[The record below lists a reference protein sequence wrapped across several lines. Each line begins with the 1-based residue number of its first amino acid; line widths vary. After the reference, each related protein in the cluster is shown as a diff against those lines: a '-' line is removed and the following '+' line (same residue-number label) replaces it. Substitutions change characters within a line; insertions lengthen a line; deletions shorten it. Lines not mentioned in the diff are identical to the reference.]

1 MAESSGLTHT
11 ETTDLARGDLTSA
24 VRAWRQWLASEKR
37 ASDHTLSAYE
47 RDLEQFFDFLQDH
60 LGAVPGIPD
69 LATLRP
75 ADFRG
80 YLARRASKG
89 FAKSSTARALSVV
102 RGFFRFL
109 ERRGV
114 LANAAVFAIRGPRIP
129 VSVPKALTV
138 TEAAETLD
146 TMGDLASEPWIAARD
161 VALVSLLYG
170 GGLRIGEAL
179 ALNRD
184 DLPKGDVLTIT
195 GKGNKQRIVPI
206 LPAVRAAIDDYI
218 VRCPYHGGPEDPLF
232 LGARGKRLQAGVA
245 QRAMRLAR
253 GWLNLPETATPHALR
268 HSFATHLLAGG
279 GDLRAIQELLGHA
292 SLATTQRYTSVD
304 AERLMD
310 VHRRAHPRD
319 S

>member
-1 MAESSGLTHT
+1 MAKPSGLTST
-11 ETTDLARGDLTSA
+11 ETITDLTGATG
-24 VRAWRQWLASEKR
+24 AWRQWLLSEKR
-37 ASDHTLSAYE
+37 ASGHTLSAYE
-47 RDLEQFFDFLQDH
+47 RDLEQFLDFLQDH
-60 LGAVPGIPD
+60 LGAAPGIPD
-69 LATLRP
+69 LAALKP

-80 YLARRASKG
+80 YLARRVSKG
-89 FAKSSTARALSVV
+89 YAKSSTARALSVV

-114 LANAAVFAIRGPRIP
+114 LANAAIFAVRGPRIP
-129 VSVPKALTV
+129 VSIPKALTV

-146 TMGDLASEPWIAARD
+146 AMGNLASEPWIAARD

-179 ALNRD
+179 ALNRGE
-184 DLPKGDVLTIT
+184 LPIGDTLSIT

-218 VRCPYHGGPEDPLF
+218 ARCPYQGGPDDPLF

-253 GWLNLPETATPHALR
+253 GWLDLPETATPHALR

-292 SLATTQRYTSVD
+292 SLSTTQRYTSVD

-319 S
+319 N

>member
-1 MAESSGLTHT
+1 MAEPSGLTKT
-11 ETTDLARGDLTSA
+11 ETITDLAGATN
-24 VRAWRQWLASEKR
+24 AWRQWLASEKR
-37 ASDHTLSAYE
+37 ASGHTLSAYE
-47 RDLEQFFDFLQDH
+47 RDLEQFLDFLQDH
-60 LGAVPGIPD
+60 LGATPGFPD
-69 LATLRP
+69 LASLKP

-80 YLARRASKG
+80 YLARRVSKG
-89 FAKSSTARALSVV
+89 YAKTSTARALSVV

-114 LANAAVFAIRGPRIP
+114 LANAAIFAIRGPRIP
-129 VSVPKALTV
+129 ASVPKALTV
-138 TEAAETLD
+138 SEATETLD
-146 TMGDLASEPWIAARD
+146 AMGDLASEPWIAARD
-161 VALVSLLYG
+161 VALVSPLYG

-179 ALNRD
+179 ALNR
-184 DLPKGDVLTIT
+184 GDFPAGDTLSIT

-206 LPAVRAAIDDYI
+206 LPAVRAAIDDY
-218 VRCPYHGGPEDPLF
+218 VARCPYQGGPDTPLF
-232 LGARGKRLQAGVA
+232 RGARGKRLQAGVA

-319 S
+319 N

>member
-1 MAESSGLTHT
+1 MAKPSGLTST
-11 ETTDLARGDLTSA
+11 ETITDLTGATG
-24 VRAWRQWLASEKR
+24 AWRQWLLSEKR
-37 ASDHTLSAYE
+37 ASGHTLSAYE
-47 RDLEQFFDFLQDH
+47 RDLEQFLDFLQDH
-60 LGAVPGIPD
+60 LGAAPGIPD
-69 LATLRP
+69 LAALKP

-80 YLARRASKG
+80 YLARRVSKG
-89 FAKSSTARALSVV
+89 YAKSSTARALSVV

-114 LANAAVFAIRGPRIP
+114 LANAAIFAVRGPRIP
-129 VSVPKALTV
+129 VSIPKALTV

-146 TMGDLASEPWIAARD
+146 AMGDLASEPWIAARD

-179 ALNRD
+179 ALNRGE
-184 DLPKGDVLTIT
+184 LPIGDTLSIT

-218 VRCPYHGGPEDPLF
+218 ARCPFQGGPDDPLF

-253 GWLNLPETATPHALR
+253 GWLDLPETATPHALR

-292 SLATTQRYTSVD
+292 SLSTTQRYTSVD

-319 S
+319 N

>member
-1 MAESSGLTHT
+1 MAEPSGLTNDKT
-11 ETTDLARGDLTSA
+11 ITDLTSA
-24 VRAWRQWLASEKR
+24 ISAWRQWLASEKR
-37 ASDHTLSAYE
+37 ASSHTLTAYE
-47 RDLEQFFDFLQDH
+47 RDLEQFLEFLQDH
-60 LGAVPGIPD
+60 LGTAPGFSD
-69 LATLRP
+69 LAALKP

-80 YLARRASKG
+80 YLARRVSKG
-89 FAKSSTARALSVV
+89 YAKTSTARALSVV

-109 ERRGV
+109 ERRDV
-114 LANAAVFAIRGPRIP
+114 LANAAVFAIRGPRVP
-129 VSVPKALTV
+129 ASVPKALTV

-146 TMGDLASEPWIAARD
+146 AMGDLASEPWIAARD

-170 GGLRIGEAL
+170 GGLRISEAL
-179 ALNRD
+179 ALNH
-184 DLPKGDVLTIT
+184 GDIPVGDTLTIT
-195 GKGNKQRIVPI
+195 GKGNKQRLVPI
-206 LPAVRAAIDDYI
+206 LPAVRAAIDDY
-218 VRCPYHGGPEDPLF
+218 VARCPYRGGLDAPLF

-253 GWLNLPETATPHALR
+253 GWLDLPETATPHALR

-292 SLATTQRYTSVD
+292 SLSTTQRYTSVD

-319 S
+319 N